1 VTPFLGRD
9 ADPYTNLN
17 AQDADPDAF
26 TGGASTDSTAI
37 LLGFSIGMNAV
48 SPATDLAPQGSI
60 YVGIV
65 TIDGVDYHQYQDTSR
80 WDPSLPS
87 DGPALYLF
95 PVNDDTVWTV
105 DPPAAPAPPPGAPP
119 PTQQAPQA
127 SPPPSAPAPDPPPVQ
142 TLSETIITGTIPF
155 SPDVSYPPAL
165 EAAKRRGHI
174 EGGDVKQFF
183 KGGYNGLVNTLPL
196 LLGPV
201 LGQAA
206 KAIPRVEIDPRYGGA
221 AIVGE
226 QLAENLSL
234 EAAAAIPA
242 LGRAAGGALHA
253 EAAVV
258 ETAPVLEEAAQAG
271 KRVTAELPALA
282 PEIGVSLPPELP
294 STEAA
299 ELFRAR
305 DEAAVTAR
313 KIVEQEMR
321 EGSWKWAPDKLQAR
335 YGTWLDALTKA
346 NIRQAVA
353 EGRLPGTFVTSPTVT
368 LSRGYLRP
376 WIKAPDVWDT
386 ATGRA
391 WDMMPAREASFYAHE
406 TSYLG
411 TTATGRLDPGGTVI
425 TEIFPLFHFGF

>member
-1 VTPFLGRD
+1 VQE
-9 ADPYTNLN
+9 AN
-17 AQDADPDAF
+17 PDAF
-26 TGGASTDSTAI
+26 TGGASTDSTAV
-37 LLGFSIGMNAV
+37 LLGFSIGMNTV
-48 SPATDLAPQGSI
+48 SPATDLAPQGAI

-87 DGPALYLF
+87 DGPMLYLF
-95 PVNDDTVWTV
+95 PVNDTATWTV
-105 DPPAAPAPPPGAPP
+105 DPPVAPTSPPPM
-119 PTQQAPQA
+119 QQAQQA
-127 SPPPSAPAPDPPPVQ
+127 SPSPSAPAPDPLPAQ
-142 TLSETIITGTIPF
+142 ILSETIIVGTIPF
-155 SPDVSYPPAL
+155 SPEVSYPPAL
-165 EAAKRRGHI
+165 EAAKRRGRI
-174 EGGDVKQFF
+174 EGGDVRQFF

-206 KAIPRVEIDPRYGGA
+206 KAIPHVEIDPRYGGA

-253 EAAVV
+253 ETAVA
-258 ETAPVLEEAAQAG
+258 ETVPVLEEAAQAG
-271 KRVTAELPALA
+271 NRVTADLPALA
-282 PEIGVSLPPELP
+282 PEIRGSLPPELP

-299 ELFRAR
+299 ELFKAR
-305 DEAAVTAR
+305 DDAAVVAR
-313 KIVEQEMR
+313 KIVEQEIR
-321 EGSWKWAPDKLQAR
+321 EGVWKWAPDKQQAR
-335 YGTWLDALTKA
+335 FGTWLDALTKA

-406 TSYLG
+406 ASYLG
-411 TTATGRLDPGGTVI
+411 TTATGRLDPGGTLI